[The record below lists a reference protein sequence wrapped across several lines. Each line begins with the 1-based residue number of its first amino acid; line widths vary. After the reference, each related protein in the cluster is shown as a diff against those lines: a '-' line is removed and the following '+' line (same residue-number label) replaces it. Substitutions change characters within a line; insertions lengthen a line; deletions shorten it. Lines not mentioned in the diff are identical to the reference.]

1 MLLPD
6 QAGTL
11 PHLLLAGGECSS
23 NNLGCFKYILN
34 RDQLGGQQN
43 NSAGAVWTATSGTAP
58 LFGGP
63 ADFVAVT
70 GTQHVV
76 WGGNPLST
84 GNLSVGPVGLG
95 VQSSTAVG
103 CLECRN
109 GGGAQPVISSNGTAA
124 GSAVVWAL
132 KTPGNSGGTISLYAL
147 DPLNMGT
154 TLFSAPAG
162 SWIPASGT
170 GRMGGALISPL
181 VANGHVYVPTDGSVS
196 VFGLLP

>member
-1 MLLPD
+1 MVRRARL
-6 QAGTL
+6 
-11 PHLLLAGGECSS
+11 
-23 NNLGCFKYILN
+23 
-34 RDQLGGQQN
+34 R
-43 NSAGAVWTATSGTAP
+43 
-58 LFGGP
+58 
-63 ADFVAVT
+63 
-70 GTQHVV
+70 
-76 WGGNPLST
+76 
-84 GNLSVGPVGLG
+84 
-95 VQSSTAVG
+95 STAVR

-109 GGGAQPVISSNGTAA
+109 GGGAQPARHLIERDGCGERRGVGAQDA
-124 GSAVVWAL
+124 
-132 KTPGNSGGTISLYAL
+132 GNSGGTISLYAF